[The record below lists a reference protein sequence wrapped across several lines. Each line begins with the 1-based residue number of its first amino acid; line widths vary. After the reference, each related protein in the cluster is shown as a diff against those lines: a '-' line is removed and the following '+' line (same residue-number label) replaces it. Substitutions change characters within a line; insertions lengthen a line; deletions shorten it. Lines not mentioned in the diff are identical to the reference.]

1 MKMRAQ
7 IVLTPAES
15 KMLISKAIAR
25 MDVVKQALSKGT
37 VVIHPSS
44 TTYFLVKEI
53 TGSEPRTEHWVL
65 GAVLAQGL
73 CRAAGK
79 KGVHY
84 KLGAHLDQIKNMK
97 VLVKD
102 FPFKWVIKNG
112 ELKSG
117 IPLGEIMAEMTPEDV
132 YIKGCNALD
141 IKGNAGVLFGHSG
154 GGTIGFVM
162 ASQRKKGFKMILPV
176 GLEKLIPVTIMQAA
190 KAARRTD
197 FEYGMGMPCGLM
209 PVKGGTTV
217 TELEAIK
224 ILSGAKAV
232 PNAAGGLGGAE
243 GGIVLAIEGDRDQVK
258 RAIKYVEESKGAKL
272 PKAHAVDCEHCTVPD
287 CRFPVGKKH
296 WALK

>member
-1 MKMRAQ
+1 MRAQ

-25 MDVVKQALSKGT
+25 MDVVKHALSKGT

-53 TGSEPRTEHWVL
+53 TGSEPKTEHWVL

-84 KLGAHLDQIKNMK
+84 KLGAHLDKIKNMK

-162 ASQRKKGFKMILPV
+162 ASQRKKGFKIILPV

-209 PVKGGTTV
+209 PVKGGMTI

-224 ILSGAKAV
+224 MLSGGAKAV

-243 GGIVLAIEGDRDQVK
+243 GGIVLAIEGDKDQVT
-258 RAIKYVEESKGAKL
+258 RAIEYVEQSKGAKL

-296 WALK
+296 WAQG